1 METINEIESAVSR
14 LSEQE
19 LAQFRNWFVDYDA
32 KKWDAQFEQDVESG
46 KLASLAQKA
55 LANFRAGN
63 VREL

>member
-32 KKWDAQFEQDVESG
+32 KKWDAQFEQDVKSG